1 MARPEAEGIVTT
13 EQNVRLAPSER
24 IRRLTDRGHELAVSG
39 KRDLL
44 VDNAEFL
51 VYHFSGESAAF
62 TPATGDSAHDHA
74 INIGDHN
81 CRVDVG
87 GSFPAADQLPSKV
100 DGYEMNATNWA
111 RDYSFFLDHS
121 PAEVHPDELMVGEF
135 HWQLDEAR
143 QFKYPQDQLDLGLE
157 ARKLGAGG
165 ISFTHTCPDLAIG
178 LERGWAVMTEEA
190 ASRARIFREAGNH
203 DSADYLEA
211 MVTVGKAVSRFILR
225 HAEVAEKLAAEAT
238 DADQKKRYERVADNC
253 RAIATDRPQTLF
265 QAIQWIQ
272 FFLVAERLHG
282 HGNGYGR
289 LDQLLQPFYVAD
301 IAAGRTT
308 REEARELVAEIYL
321 KYGGNYWSFGGRD
334 VDGRDATNEMSWIAL
349 EAYDITGGYNHLGLM
364 WHEDIDPDFFRYGCE
379 VVARHGAGTPTL
391 VNYDVMRDSQL
402 RSGVLPEHAWNI
414 AYSGCQWYCVVGRE
428 YNDQDLNSLVLVEP
442 LKRAMDRGVEEG
454 VESFE
459 ALWAIYD
466 EEVNST
472 ADVLRDFKNKTYEY
486 QHKVWPEMVTSFCMH
501 GPLEVGRDVTDM
513 RAVDYN
519 YTSVNVLGVPNV
531 SDSLFAVKRAVFDE
545 GRYTLAEIRDAMK
558 HDWENNEEMRHYL
571 LNLPKFGNDL
581 EAPDEMAVDVSEHVR
596 EVLEQRRNIKGF
608 CLRPSL
614 FQFMGHTYAGPI
626 LGATPDGRTSSEPLA
641 HGMNPMHGR
650 NTEGISATAHS
661 FCKLDFTRYQGG
673 SFQIELDPSFFPAG
687 LPRSTYVQAFAL
699 SFFQM
704 GGVQINLNVVDL
716 KQLRRAMDHPEE
728 PQFRNLVVKVT
739 GYSAHFVNMDRK
751 LQEEFLQRVNYATL

>member
-1 MARPEAEGIVTT
+1 MANPAEKGSVVTEKNGT
-13 EQNVRLAPSER
+13 LIASER
-24 IRRLTDRGHELAVSG
+24 IQRLNERNHELAVSG

-51 VYHFSGESAAF
+51 VYHWSGESAAF
-62 TPATGDSAHDHA
+62 TPATGESAHDHA

-81 CRVDVG
+81 CRVDIG
-87 GSFPAADQLPSKV
+87 GEFPAADQLPSRV

-121 PAEVHPDELMVGEF
+121 PAEVHPDELIVGEF

-143 QFKYPQDQLDLGLE
+143 RFKYPQDQLDLGLE

-165 ISFTHTCPDLAIG
+165 ISFTHTCPDLSIG
-178 LERGWAVMTEEA
+178 LERGWTVLTEEA
-190 ASRARIFREAGNH
+190 AERARVFRDAGNI
-203 DSADYLEA
+203 DSADYLDA
-211 MVTVGKAVSRFILR
+211 MVVVGKAVSRFILR
-225 HAEVAEKLAAEAT
+225 HAETAERLASEATNTEEQARYNRVAE
-238 DADQKKRYERVADNC
+238 NC
-253 RAIATDRPQTLF
+253 RAIATDRPRTLY

-301 IAAGRTT
+301 MAAGRTT

-334 VDGRDATNEMSWIAL
+334 VDGRDATVEMSWVAL

-364 WHEDIDPDFFRYGCE
+364 WHKDIDPDFFRYGCE

-414 AYSGCQWYCVVGRE
+414 AYAGCQWYCVIGRE

-442 LKRAMDRGVEEG
+442 MKRAIDRGVAQN
-454 VESFE
+454 VQSFDDFW
-459 ALWAIYD
+459 ALYD
-466 EEVNST
+466 EEVNKT

-501 GPLEVGRDVTDM
+501 GPVNVGRDVTDI

-519 YTSVNVLGVPNV
+519 YTSVNVLGTPNV
-531 SDSLFAVKRAVFDE
+531 ADSLYAIKRAVFDDQ
-545 GRYTLAEIRDAMK
+545 RYTLAEIRDGME
-558 HDWENNEEMRHYL
+558 HDWSDREPMRQYL
-571 LNLPKFGNDL
+571 LSLPKFGNDQ
-581 EAPDEMAVDVSEHVR
+581 EEPDEMAIAVSEHVR
-596 EVLEQRRNIKGF
+596 EVLESRRNIKGF

-626 LGATPDGRTSSEPLA
+626 VGATPDGRLSSEPLA

-661 FCKLDFTRYQGG
+661 FCKLDFTKYQGG
-673 SFQIELDPSFFPAG
+673 SFQIELDPSFFPADY
-687 LPRSTYVQAFAL
+687 PRSTYVQAFAL
-699 SFFQM
+699 SFFQL

-716 KQLRRAMDHPEE
+716 AQLRRAMDHPEE

>member
-1 MARPEAEGIVTT
+1 MAQSKAEGTVIT
-13 EQNVRLAPSER
+13 EQNVRLVPSER
-24 IRRLTDRGHELAVSG
+24 IRRLTDRGHDLAVSG

-51 VYHFSGESAAF
+51 VYHWSGESAAF

-87 GSFPAADQLPSKV
+87 GAFPAADSLPSRV

-121 PAEVHPDELMVGEF
+121 PAEVHPDELIVGEF

-143 QFKYPQDQLDLGLE
+143 QFKYPQDQLDLGLD
-157 ARKLGAGG
+157 ARKVGAGG

-178 LERGWAVMTEEA
+178 LERGWARLTEEA
-190 ASRARIFREAGNH
+190 ASRAQVFREAGND

-211 MVTVGKAVSRFILR
+211 MVVVGKAVARFILR
-225 HAEVAEKLAAEAT
+225 HAENAERLAAEET
-238 DADQKKRYERVADNC
+238 DVEQQALYERVADNC
-253 RAIATDRPQTLF
+253 RAIATGRPQTLY

-289 LDQLLQPFYVAD
+289 LDQLLQPFYIAD

-308 REEARELVAEIYL
+308 REEAREMVAEIYL

-334 VDGRDATNEMSWIAL
+334 VDGRDATNEMSWVAL

-402 RSGVLPEHAWNI
+402 RSGVLPEHAWNV

-442 LKRAMDRGVEEG
+442 LKRAMERSIDEG
-454 VESFE
+454 VESFD

-466 EEVNST
+466 EEVNRT

-486 QHKVWPEMVTSFCMH
+486 QHLVW
-501 GPLEVGRDVTDM
+501 
-513 RAVDYN
+513 
-519 YTSVNVLGVPNV
+519 VLGVPNV
-531 SDSLFAVKRAVFDE
+531 SDSLYALKRAVFE
-545 GRYTLAEIRDAMK
+545 EARYTLAEVRDAMK
-558 HDWENNEEMRHYL
+558 HDWQGSEAMRQYL

-581 EAPDEMAVDVSEHVR
+581 DAPDAMAMEVSEHVR
-596 EVLEQRRNIKGF
+596 EVLERRRNIKGF
-608 CLRPSL
+608 CFRPSL

-650 NTEGISATAHS
+650 NTEGISATAQS
-661 FCKLDFTRYQGG
+661 FCKLDFRRYQGG
-673 SFQIELDPSFFPAG
+673 SFQIELDPSFFPADY
-687 LPRSTYVQAFAL
+687 PRSTYVQAFAL

-716 KQLRRAMDHPEE
+716 KQLRRAMEHPEE

>member
-1 MARPEAEGIVTT
+1 MVT
-13 EQNVRLAPSER
+13 EQNVRLAPSAR
-24 IRRLTDRGHELAVSG
+24 IRRLTDRSHELAVSG
-39 KRDLL
+39 KRDLF

-51 VYHFSGESAAF
+51 VYHWSGESAAF
-62 TPATGDSAHDHA
+62 TPATGESAHDHA

-87 GSFPAADQLPSKV
+87 GEFPAAAELPSQTL
-100 DGYEMNATNWA
+100 GYEMNASNWA
-111 RDYSFFLDHS
+111 RDYAFFLDHS
-121 PAEVHPDELMVGEF
+121 PAEVHPDERVVGEF

-143 QFKYPQDQLDLGLE
+143 RFKYPKDQLDLGVE
-157 ARKLGAGG
+157 ARKVGAGG

-178 LERGWAVMTEEA
+178 LERGWGLMTEEA
-190 ASRARIFREAGNH
+190 ASRARVFREAGNH
-203 DSADYLEA
+203 ESADYLDA
-211 MVTVGKAVSRFILR
+211 MVTVGKAVSRFIAR
-225 HAEVAEKLAAEAT
+225 HADVAAERAAT
-238 DADQKKRYERVADNC
+238 TSDPEQRGNYERAAENC
-253 RAIATDRPQTLF
+253 RAITTERPRTLY

-289 LDQLLQPFYVAD
+289 LDQLLQPFYAAD

-334 VDGRDATNEMSWIAL
+334 VDGRDATNEMSWVAL

-364 WHEDIDPDFFRYGCE
+364 WHEEMDPDFFRYGCE

-442 LKRAMDRGVEEG
+442 LKRAIERGVAANVTE
-454 VESFE
+454 FD
-459 ALWAIYD
+459 ALWSLYD
-466 EEVNST
+466 EEVNHT

-486 QHKVWPEMVTSFCMH
+486 QHLVWPEMVTSFCMH
-501 GPLEVGRDVTDM
+501 GPVNVGRDVTDM
-513 RAVDYN
+513 PAVDYN
-519 YTSVNVLGVPNV
+519 FTSVNVLGVPNV
-531 SDSLFAVKRAVFDE
+531 SDSLFALKRAVFE
-545 GRYTLAEIRDAMK
+545 EHRYSLAQVRDAIAS
-558 HDWENNEEMRHYL
+558 DWADREEMRRYL
-571 LNLPKFGNDL
+571 LGLPKFGNDL
-581 EAPDEMAVDVSEHVR
+581 DDADAMAIAVSEHVR
-596 EVLEQRRNIKGF
+596 EVLERRRNIKGF
-608 CLRPSL
+608 CFRPSL

-626 LGATPDGRTSSEPLA
+626 VGGTPDGRRSSEPLA

-650 NTEGISATAHS
+650 NTEGIAATAHS
-661 FCKLDFTRYQGG
+661 FCKLDFSKYQGG
-673 SFQIELDPSFFPAG
+673 SFQIELDPSFFPADY
-687 LPRSTYVQAFAL
+687 PRSTYVQAFAL
-699 SFFQM
+699 TFFQM

-716 KQLRRAMDHPEE
+716 EQLRRAMEHPEE
-728 PQFRNLVVKVT
+728 PQFRDLVVKVT

>member
-1 MARPEAEGIVTT
+1 MATHKSN
-13 EQNVRLAPSER
+13 QSAPSR
-24 IRRLTDRGHELAVSG
+24 SGRPLTPSQRLKRLIQKGHELAVSG

-51 VYHFSGESAAF
+51 VYHWSGESSAF

-87 GSFPAADQLPSKV
+87 GAFPALDGLPSRV
-100 DGYEMNATNWA
+100 EGYEMNEANWA
-111 RDYSFFLDHS
+111 RDYAYFLDHS
-121 PAEVHPDELMVGEF
+121 PAEVHLDETIVGEF

-143 QFKYPQDQLDLGLE
+143 RFKYPEDQVALGLE

-165 ISFTHTCPDLAIG
+165 ISFTHTCPDLSIG
-178 LERGWAVMTEEA
+178 LDRGWGGLIAEAEARSDVFQAAGNA
-190 ASRARIFREAGNH
+190 ASTA
-203 DSADYLEA
+203 YLDA
-211 MVTVGKAVSRFILR
+211 MVVVGKAVSRFIKR
-225 HAEVAEKLAAEAT
+225 HAERADELAEAAADDEERERYKRVAE
-238 DADQKKRYERVADNC
+238 NC
-253 RAIATDRPQTLF
+253 RAVAEDRPSTF
-265 QAIQWIQ
+265 YEAVQWIQ

-289 LDQLLQPFYVAD
+289 LDQLLQPFYAAD
-301 IAAGRTT
+301 LAAGRIT

-321 KYGGNYWSFGGRD
+321 KYGGNYWSFAGRD
-334 VDGRDATNEMSWIAL
+334 IDGKDATNEMSWICL

-364 WHEDIDPDFFRYGCE
+364 WHEDIDPDYFDYGCE
-379 VVARHGAGTPTL
+379 VVARHGCGTPTL

-402 RSGVLPEHAWNI
+402 RSGVLPEHAWNV

-442 LKRAMDRGVEEG
+442 MKRAMDRAIEDGVTT
-454 VESFE
+454 FD
-459 ALWAIYD
+459 AFWDIYD
-466 EEVNST
+466 KEVNAT
-472 ADVLRDFKNKTYEY
+472 ADILRDFKNKTYEY
-486 QHKVWPEMVTSFCMH
+486 QHQVWPEMVTSFCMH
-501 GPLEVGRDVTDM
+501 GPLNVGRDVTDM
-513 RAVDYN
+513 RSVDYN

-531 SDSLFAVKRAVFDE
+531 SDSMFAVKKAVFEE
-545 GRYTLAEIRDAMK
+545 GRFSLREIRDAAAAN
-558 HDWENNEEMRHYL
+558 WGGNEEMRQYL
-571 LNLPKFGNDL
+571 LALPKFGNDL
-581 EAPDEMAVDVSEHVR
+581 DEPDSMAVQVSEHVR
-596 EVLEQRRNIKGF
+596 EVLEARRNIKGF
-608 CLRPSL
+608 CFRPSL

-626 LGATPDGRTSSEPLA
+626 VGATPDGRTLEEPLA

-650 NTEGISATAHS
+650 NREGITATAQS
-661 FCKLDFTRYQGG
+661 FCKLDFAKYQGG
-673 SFQIELDPSFFPAG
+673 SFQIELDPSFFPADY
-687 LPRSTYVQAFAL
+687 PRSTYVNAFAK

-716 KQLRRAMDHPEE
+716 EQLRRAMEHPEE
-728 PQFRNLVVKVT
+728 PQFRDLVVKVT